1 MNKELLAEI
10 LEKHQLWLSE
20 KEGGECANLIDAN
33 LSGAD
38 LRGADLWR
46 ANLSD
51 AKLININLGDANL
64 CGANLSWADVKGA
77 NLSGAN
83 LSGADLGGANLTNAN
98 LKGATLYGVHLDF
111 SCLPLWCGGLHVK
124 FGDEIM
130 RQIAYHFCAQA
141 CNTPEYIAARNSIL
155 EYANGFH
162 RADECGV
169 LTPMETPD
177 GENRDR

>member
-1 MNKELLAEI
+1 MKKELLAEI
-10 LEKHQLWLSE
+10 LEKHQLWLSG
-20 KEGGECANLIDAN
+20 KEGGECANLRRADLRWFDLSGLDLRGTDLRHAYLNHANLSGANLGGANLCDANLGGANLSGAYLGWADLTNAN

-38 LRGADLWR
+38 L
-46 ANLSD
+46 
-51 AKLININLGDANL
+51 
-64 CGANLSWADVKGA
+64 
-77 NLSGAN
+77 SGA
-83 LSGADLGGANLTNAN
+83 
-98 LKGATLYGVHLDF
+98 VLDF

-124 FGDEIM
+124 FGDEIL

-169 LTPMETPD
+169 LTPMATPD
-177 GENRDR
+177 GEKNRD